1 MSCWLGGRVRVDG
14 VGIFPGVQLV
24 EWVWRGG
31 AFWSIEGG
39 GGGAPGKG
47 EEGVWCG
54 GVELLFF
61 RSLFLRAITGMDGG

>member
-1 MSCWLGGRVRVDG
+1 M
-14 VGIFPGVQLV
+14 GIFPGVRLV

-31 AFWSIEGG
+31 GVFRPTEGG
-39 GGGAPGKG
+39 GREGGAPGKG

-61 RSLFLRAITGMDGG
+61 RSLFLRAITGMDGGVKYSTIGI